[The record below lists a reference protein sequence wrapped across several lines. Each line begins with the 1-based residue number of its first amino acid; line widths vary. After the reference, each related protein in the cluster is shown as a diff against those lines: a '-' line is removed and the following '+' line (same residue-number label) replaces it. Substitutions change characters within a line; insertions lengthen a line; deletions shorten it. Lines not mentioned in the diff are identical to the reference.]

1 MGQALDL
8 SPGGEVYLRGTLGQ
22 GVSVNA
28 STSVSQRL
36 FVEGADSIR
45 MVARC
50 SGISATATATQLNV
64 YGIRAPA
71 TFNDATGVRTSAVL
85 VSATLA
91 NDVDG
96 VLSVSLNGEQF
107 IEVDISRN
115 SSSGCVIGVVTVAAQ
130 KV

>member
-71 TFNDATGVRTSAVL
+71 RFDDTTGVRTSAVL

-91 NDVDG
+91 NNVDG